1 MASGPQLMT
10 RGSVVATVGAMFLVT
25 ATQAT
30 ESRIDAL
37 APLWNCRVASESAL
51 LVSERGEP
59 ASALLMFSPIGSIA
73 LTAGNVRFVEGK
85 DYRIDRK
92 ARRITAV
99 GSRLPVVQKSALRVL
114 AGDAP
119 DFLSASDGK
128 DIRLFL
134 DENGFFNRAQV
145 TVTYRH
151 RTDKW
156 PGTTPTFSP
165 LTLPRTIARV
175 KTMNPLKIT
184 LLGDSISE
192 GYNASAFLGAPPMRP
207 SYADQVADALRH
219 VYSNPVQLTN
229 MAHAGWTSSRGL
241 AQVMD
246 HGLVKTKPD
255 LVIIAFGMNDAL
267 DEAPDVFAANVS
279 AIMSAFSTQSPHTE
293 FILVSPMLP
302 NPNWAKASPSQFF
315 NYRDKLRA
323 FQKPGV
329 AVADLTSIWAALL
342 SRKSYYD
349 FTGNGVNHPNDFG
362 HSLSAQAL
370 LSLLVPPRLM
380 RHYTRVKC

>member
-1 MASGPQLMT
+1 MASGSQLMT

-30 ESRIDAL
+30 EGRIDAL
-37 APLWNCRVASESAL
+37 APFWNCRVASESAL
-51 LVSERGEP
+51 LVSEGGEP
-59 ASALLMFSPIGSIA
+59 ASASLMFSPIGPVA

-85 DYRIDRK
+85 DYRVDHK

-99 GSRLPVVQKSALRVL
+99 RSRLPFVRKSALRVL
-114 AGDAP
+114 AEDAP
-119 DFLSASDGK
+119 DFLRASDGE

-165 LTLPRTIARV
+165 LTLPRTIARL
-175 KTMNPLKIT
+175 KTMIPLKIT

-219 VYSNPVQLTN
+219 VYSNPVRLAN

-267 DEAPDVFAANVS
+267 DETPNVFASNIA
-279 AIMSAFSTQSPHTE
+279 AIMSAFSTQNPETE

-315 NYRDKLRA
+315 NYRDKLRQ

-329 AVADLTSIWAALL
+329 AVADLTSIWATLL

-349 FTGNGVNHPNDFG
+349 ITGNGVNHPNDFG

-370 LSLLVPPRLM
+370 LSLLVPPHRM
-380 RHYTRVKC
+380 RNYSNVKC